1 MPMSSLIIGKIFF
14 FQKKI
19 LQYFLFVGVDL
30 VPIKPIPHTITY
42 QEDITSE
49 KCRQV
54 TKTKQTFFRII
65 NFREFLAFEKRF
77 RNI

>member
-1 MPMSSLIIGKIFF
+1 L
-14 FQKKI
+14 
-19 LQYFLFVGVDL
+19 VEGVDL

-54 TKTKQTFFRII
+54 KIEHHNSILFIFD
-65 NFREFLAFEKRF
+65 F
-77 RNI
+77 

>member
-1 MPMSSLIIGKIFF
+1 MFVEC
-14 FQKKI
+14 I
-19 LQYFLFVGVDL
+19 LGIDL

-54 TKTKQTFFRII
+54 NKKKF
-65 NFREFLAFEKRF
+65 
-77 RNI
+77 